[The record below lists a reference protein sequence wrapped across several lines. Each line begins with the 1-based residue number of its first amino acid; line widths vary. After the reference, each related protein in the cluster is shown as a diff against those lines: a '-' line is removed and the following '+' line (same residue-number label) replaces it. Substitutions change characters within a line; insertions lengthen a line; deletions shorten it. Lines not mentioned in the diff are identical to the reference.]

1 MKLHSAMRWEVFS
14 DYMTKICLITAFPPS
29 IRALNEYSSH
39 IARELQRHSD
49 VELTILADELED
61 YAFATDAHGEAVH
74 SSRSVDLPGV
84 KLIRC
89 WKFGSLA
96 NPIKLLNAIRQ
107 ASPDVVWFNLVF
119 SSFGGPSTPFA
130 AFAGLSVPALTR
142 AAGFYTHVTLHHIV
156 EHVDFASAGIPREK
170 LQRMGADVATRA
182 LLRADSV
189 SVLLSDYRR
198 TLMTKYSA
206 ENVVLGTHG
215 TFATVPSPPNF
226 TKRANPEHRILAF
239 GNWGTYKRLEKL
251 MEAFPSVLER
261 IPNARLIVAGGNH
274 PAAAG
279 YWESIQKAQP
289 AGLPIEFLG
298 YIPPDD
304 ISELF
309 RTCSLLIMPYD
320 SCTGSS
326 GPAHQA
332 CEYGLPIVC
341 ADLPDFR
348 CMAKDD
354 DMAILFYKLGDV
366 DDLAEKMVC
375 VLQSPE
381 LQHQMS
387 IHNYEAGVQMTMAS
401 VTRNYLR
408 WFELHKFKRSI
419 VNEGTLSR
427 FRRRL
432 RHAWS
437 SRFAESWESWR
448 IDADLIPSL
457 NASAEE
463 QLDDRKR
470 NTIASQSGTE
480 SPSLRHPRSGAS
492 PRNHERHEDILSQE
506 SDEPVT
512 DF

>member
-1 MKLHSAMRWEVFS
+1 
-14 DYMTKICLITAFPPS
+14 
-29 IRALNEYSSH
+29 
-39 IARELQRHSD
+39 
-49 VELTILADELED
+49 
-61 YAFATDAHGEAVH
+61 
-74 SSRSVDLPGV
+74 
-84 KLIRC
+84 
-89 WKFGSLA
+89 
-96 NPIKLLNAIRQ
+96 
-107 ASPDVVWFNLVF
+107 
-119 SSFGGPSTPFA
+119 
-130 AFAGLSVPALTR
+130 
-142 AAGFYTHVTLHHIV
+142 
-156 EHVDFASAGIPREK
+156 
-170 LQRMGADVATRA
+170 
-182 LLRADSV
+182 
-189 SVLLSDYRR
+189 
-198 TLMTKYSA
+198 
-206 ENVVLGTHG
+206 
-215 TFATVPSPPNF
+215 
-226 TKRANPEHRILAF
+226 
-239 GNWGTYKRLEKL
+239 
-251 MEAFPSVLER
+251 
-261 IPNARLIVAGGNH
+261 
-274 PAAAG
+274 
-279 YWESIQKAQP
+279 
-289 AGLPIEFLG
+289 
-298 YIPPDD
+298 
-304 ISELF
+304 
-309 RTCSLLIMPYD
+309 
-320 SCTGSS
+320 
-326 GPAHQA
+326 
-332 CEYGLPIVC
+332 
-341 ADLPDFR
+341 
-348 CMAKDD
+348 
-354 DMAILFYKLGDV
+354 MAILFYKLGDV